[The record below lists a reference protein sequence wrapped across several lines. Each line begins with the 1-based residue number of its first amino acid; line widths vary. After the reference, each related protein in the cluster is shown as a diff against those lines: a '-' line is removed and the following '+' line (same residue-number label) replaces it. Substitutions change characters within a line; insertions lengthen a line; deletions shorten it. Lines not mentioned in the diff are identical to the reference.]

1 MEKVAEI
8 RLPLTIVADGTKA
21 VAQLEKFKGQ
31 AGSISQKLRGYFQG
45 EASGAVG
52 MLSGYFGIQGA
63 INGLKEL
70 YAMGQRVNKL
80 SETYSP
86 DAARAGAQRDI
97 AQVKNDQIVAA
108 QNTPNA
114 VEAANIQT
122 EDLKSKTNT
131 IETVASSFSTWV
143 TGVFSIA
150 KNNLNAATELIA
162 GNTDEAKKSFGK
174 SLLQAS
180 SSYQVGLSDF
190 GENNLIRVGRALAPP
205 ELPAEVQA
213 QNARLA
219 TPTFSPGDAAAVAAN
234 DPTKAESLEALQQ
247 ISRNTRG
254 QR

>member
-63 INGLKEL
+63 ISGLKEL

-97 AQVKNDQIVAA
+97 AQVKNDQILAK
-108 QNTPNA
+108 QNAPNA
-114 VEAANIQT
+114 VESANR
-122 EDLKSKTNT
+122 EADALKSKTNALPNL
-131 IETVASSFSTWV
+131 ASAFSTWV
-143 TGVFSIA
+143 GGVYSIA
-150 KNNLNAATELIA
+150 ENNANALTELLR
-162 GNTDEAKKSFGK
+162 GDTEEAKKSFAK
-174 SLLQAS
+174 SIAQAS
-180 SSYQVGLSDF
+180 DSYQVGLSDF
-190 GENNLIRVGRALAPP
+190 GQQNILKVSRAIALP
-205 ELPAEVQA
+205 ELPEEVQA
-213 QNARLA
+213 QNARIA
-219 TPTFSPGDAAAVAAN
+219 MPQFDAVNAAAIAAN
-234 DPTKAESLEALQQ
+234 DPFAATNAEALQV
-247 ISRNTRG
+247 IARNTRG

>member
-31 AGSISQKLRGYFQG
+31 AGSISQKLRGFFQG
-45 EASGAVG
+45 EESGAVG

-63 INGLKEL
+63 ISGLKEL

-80 SETYSP
+80 AETYSP
-86 DAARAGAQRDI
+86 DAAKAGAQRDI
-97 AQVKNDQIVAA
+97 AQIQNDQIVAK
-108 QNTPNA
+108 QNAPMA
-114 VEAANIQT
+114 VEAASIQAD
-122 EDLKSKTNT
+122 DLRSKTNAV
-131 IETVASSFSTWV
+131 EGVSSGFTTWV
-143 TGVFSIA
+143 TGLFSIA
-150 KNNLNAATELIA
+150 KNNMNAATELIA
-162 GNTDEAKKSFGK
+162 GNTEEAKKSFGK

-180 SSYQVGLSDF
+180 SSYSVGLSDY
-190 GENNLIRVGRALAPP
+190 GENNLIAAGRALAPP

-219 TPTFSPGDAAAVAAN
+219 TPNFTPSDAAAVAAN
-234 DPTKAESLEALQQ
+234 DPTKAASLEALQT
-247 ISRNTRG
+247 IVRNTRG